1 MYAIV
6 ANGSKQ
12 YKAEVGQVIKFEK
25 LSANVGDKVEFE
37 VVMVSDEKGI
47 KVGKDANDF
56 KVVGEVVEQGKD
68 KKIIVFKYK
77 AKKNER
83 KKQGHRQPFT
93 KVKVLE
99 IVSKKAQAKVA
110 KAEEGE
116 KAVEESAPKAEKKAP
131 AKKTVKAAE

>member
-6 ANGSKQ
+6 ENGSKQ
-12 YKAEVGQVIKFEK
+12 YKAEVGSIIRFEK
-25 LSANVGDKVEFE
+25 LSANVGDKVELN
-37 VVMVSDEKGI
+37 VLMVSDENGI
-47 KVGKDANDF
+47 KVAEEAKAF

-93 KVKVLE
+93 AVKILE
-99 IVSKKAQAKVA
+99 IVAK
-110 KAEEGE
+110 
-116 KAVEESAPKAEKKAP
+116 
-131 AKKTVKAAE
+131 

>member
-6 ANGSKQ
+6 ENGSKQ
-12 YKAEVGQVIKFEK
+12 YKAEVGSIIRFEK
-25 LSANVGDKVEFE
+25 LSANVGDKVELN
-37 VVMVSDEKGI
+37 VLMVSDENGI
-47 KVGKDANDF
+47 KVAEEAKAF

-93 KVKVLE
+93 EVKIVE
-99 IVSKKAQAKVA
+99 IAQK
-110 KAEEGE
+110 
-116 KAVEESAPKAEKKAP
+116 
-131 AKKTVKAAE
+131 